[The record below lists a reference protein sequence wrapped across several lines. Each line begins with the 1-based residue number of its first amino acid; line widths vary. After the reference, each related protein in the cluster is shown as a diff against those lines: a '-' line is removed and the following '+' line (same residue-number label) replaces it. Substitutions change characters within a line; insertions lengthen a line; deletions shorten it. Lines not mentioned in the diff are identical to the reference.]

1 MAPMTEEERTAALAA
16 LPAWTYDEVARA
28 IRRTLRFADFGEAF
42 AFMTR
47 VALEAEKADHHPEW
61 FNVWNRVD
69 IALTTHDASGVTV
82 RDTKLAARIDAIAL
96 TALALRPEA
105 G

>member
-1 MAPMTEEERTAALAA
+1 MTKVEKLDDAARAD
-16 LPAWTYDEVARA
+16 LPARLPGWTVEGEQL
-28 IRRTLRFADFGEAF
+28 RRTFRFHNFSEAF

-47 VALEAEKADHHPEW
+47 VALLAETQDHHPEW

-69 IALTTHDASGVTV
+69 IALTTHDAGGLSARDV
-82 RDTKLAARIDAIAL
+82 RLALAIDA
-96 TALALRPEA
+96 LA